1 MMHLNTLRDYI
12 SGKDWQA
19 LEQFI
24 AQQPMQRIADSA
36 NALHIHEQVQLLTH
50 LAQAGRLF
58 EHTCHAVTIGAAPE
72 PTTPCSADDADA
84 F

>member
-24 AQQPMQRIADSA
+24 AQQPIQRMADSA
-36 NALHIHEQVQLLTH
+36 NALHIHEQV
-50 LAQAGRLF
+50 
-58 EHTCHAVTIGAAPE
+58 
-72 PTTPCSADDADA
+72 
-84 F
+84 

>member
-12 SGKDWQA
+12 SGKDWQV

-24 AQQPMQRIADSA
+24 AQQPIQRMADSTS
-36 NALHIHEQVQLLTH
+36 ALHIHEQMQLLTH

-58 EHTCHAVTIGAAPE
+58 EHLSPATQL
-72 PTTPCSADDADA
+72 
-84 F
+84 